1 MPGLTARFGVGVRLF
16 PAVSPCKGLAA
27 HCIGCLLLLGLVV
40 GFATGAGSDEVPSAE
55 RTGGIDLRDVQ
66 HIEAGYKIFAG
77 LCAGYCH
84 GTGGTA
90 KRGPAL
96 RNRPELKA
104 HTLFYTIAN
113 GRRRSGNPMPPW
125 KGLLSEKEIWQVVA
139 YIVSL
144 RHVPP
149 LAGAAPSSEK

>member
-1 MPGLTARFGVGVRLF
+1 MKARFQVAVRLF
-16 PAVSPCKGLAA
+16 RADSLRKRFSATRCSGW
-27 HCIGCLLLLGLVV
+27 LLLLGLVT
-40 GFATGAGSDEVPSAE
+40 GFTPVAGGDEVLSGE
-55 RTGGIDLRDVQ
+55 RTGGIDLREVQ
-66 HIEAGYKIFAG
+66 HIEAGYKIFSG

-96 RNRPELKA
+96 RNRPELTA
-104 HTLFYTIAN
+104 HTLYYTITN

-125 KGLLSEKEIWQVVA
+125 KGLLSEKQIWQVVA

-144 RHVPP
+144 RNAPP

>member
-1 MPGLTARFGVGVRLF
+1 MLFALLVGL
-16 PAVSPCKGLAA
+16 SSLA
-27 HCIGCLLLLGLVV
+27 
-40 GFATGAGSDEVPSAE
+40 GAEEVLSGE
-55 RTGGIDLRDVQ
+55 QTGGIDLRDVQ
-66 HIEAGYKIFAG
+66 HIEAGYKIFSG

-84 GTGGTA
+84 GPEGTA

-104 HTLFYTIAN
+104 YALFHVISN

-125 KGLLSEKEIWQVVA
+125 KGLLTEAQIWQVVA

-144 RHVPP
+144 RE
-149 LAGAAPSSEK
+149 APSVDTLPSAGN

>member
-1 MPGLTARFGVGVRLF
+1 MDRVFGAVLHFERLPAALRRLWLPLIFLVAGLPPGGVG
-16 PAVSPCKGLAA
+16 G
-27 HCIGCLLLLGLVV
+27 
-40 GFATGAGSDEVPSAE
+40 DEILSGE
-55 RTGGIDLRDVQ
+55 QTGGIDLRNTQ
-66 HIEAGYKIFAG
+66 HIEAGYKIFSG

-84 GTGGTA
+84 GPGATA

-104 HTLFYTIAN
+104 YALFHVISN

-125 KGLLSEKEIWQVVA
+125 KNLLTETQIWQLVA

-144 RHVPP
+144 RDAPP
-149 LAGAAPSSEK
+149 IGALPSSGN